1 MASVPIELLL
11 PAALIAEAVLGYPR
25 YLYSRIAHPVVWMG
39 WLIDGLERRWNRAG
53 RSDAVR
59 RGLGAVTMIA
69 VVGLSAAAGYALQRL
84 AATMRFGEVIVVLAA
99 TAGLAQRALYTHV
112 ADVLNPLI
120 AGNLA
125 DARTALAGIVGRDTA
140 ALDEPAIAAAALES
154 LAESFNDGVVA
165 PAFWLLIGGLP
176 GLFAYKAINTADS
189 MIGHRE
195 PRWRAFGWTAA
206 RTDDFANLLPARIA
220 GLLLVIA
227 GGGGMRVMLSDAS
240 KHASPNAGWPE
251 AAMAGAL
258 MIQLGGP
265 CRYDGSWHDRPVF
278 GAGIEAQAR
287 HLRRG
292 LHLYLRACGLLWLA
306 ALAWPIAL
314 WLGAAWP
321 R

>member
-11 PAALIAEAVLGYPR
+11 PAALIAEAALGYPQW
-25 YLYSRIAHPVVWMG
+25 LYSRIAHPVVWMG
-39 WLIDGLERRWNRAG
+39 WLIDSLERRWNRAAD
-53 RSDAVR
+53 SDALR
-59 RGLGAVTMIA
+59 RGLGALTMII

-84 AATMRFGEVIVVLAA
+84 AATLRLGEAIVVLAA
-99 TAGLAQRALYTHV
+99 TAGLAQRVLYTHV
-112 ADVLNPLI
+112 GDVLSPLI

-125 DARTALAGIVGRDTA
+125 GARTALARIVGRDTA
-140 ALDEPAIAAAALES
+140 ALDESGVAAAALES

-165 PAFWLLIGGLP
+165 PAFWLLLGGLP

-206 RTDDFANLLPARIA
+206 RTDDLANLLPARIA

-227 GGGGMRVMLSDAS
+227 AGGGLRVMLRDAS
-240 KHASPNAGWPE
+240 RHASPNAGWPE

-265 CRYDGSWHDRPVF
+265 CRYDGLWHGRPVF
-278 GAGIEAQAR
+278 AGGIPAQAR
-287 HLRRG
+287 HLQHG
-292 LHLYLRACGLLWLA
+292 LHLYVRACGLLWLA

-314 WLGAAWP
+314 WLGASWP
-321 R
+321 Q